1 MSTDVR
7 TVIEVCVGLHCSTK
21 GAYALL
27 ESIRSHYDLQIGVPS
42 ADGMLLK
49 EMECMHNCR
58 NAVPVLIN
66 GMECTKSSF
75 KSIIKYIEAIHVRK
89 R

>member
-1 MSTDVR
+1 MSTNVN
-7 TVIEVCVGLHCSTK
+7 TVIEVCVGLHCSMNGGYT
-21 GAYALL
+21 LL
-27 ESIRSHYDLQIGVPS
+27 EDIRSYYNLQIGVPS
-42 ADGMLLK
+42 SDGMLLK
-49 EMECMHNCR
+49 EMECMHDCR

-66 GMECTKSSF
+66 GMECTKSSL

>member
-1 MSTDVR
+1 MISNVKTI
-7 TVIEVCVGLHCSTK
+7 IEVCVGLHCSMN
-21 GAYALL
+21 GSYSLL
-27 ESIRSHYDLQIGVPS
+27 EAIRSHYLQVGVLCS
-42 ADGMLLK
+42 DGMLLK
-49 EMECMHNCR
+49 EMECMHNCC

-75 KSIIKYIEAIHVRK
+75 KSIVKYIEAIHLRK

>member
-1 MSTDVR
+1 MSYNVK
-7 TVIEVCVGLHCSTK
+7 TVIEVCVGLHCSIR
-21 GAYALL
+21 GSYALL
-27 ESIRSHYDLQIGVPS
+27 EAIRSHYDLQIGVPS
-42 ADGMLLK
+42 YDGMLLK

-66 GMECTKSSF
+66 GMECTKSSL
-75 KSIIKYIEAIHVRK
+75 KSIIKFIEAIHIRK